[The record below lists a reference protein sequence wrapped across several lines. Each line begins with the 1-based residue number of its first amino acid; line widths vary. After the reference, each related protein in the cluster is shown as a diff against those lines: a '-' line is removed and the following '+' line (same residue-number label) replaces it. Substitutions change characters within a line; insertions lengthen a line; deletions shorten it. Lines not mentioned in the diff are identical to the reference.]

1 MTHTRKD
8 ANTTPLTVRDNDEN
22 EDDADAQEVVMRTE
36 LAIEIADTAQ
46 PTIEEIKEY
55 ESFTSKFIT
64 LIILPAKNFE
74 SDIDPIIQNIFR
86 SLARKLKQE

>member
-1 MTHTRKD
+1 
-8 ANTTPLTVRDNDEN
+8 
-22 EDDADAQEVVMRTE
+22 MRTE

-74 SDIDPIIQNIFR
+74 SDIDPII
-86 SLARKLKQE
+86 